1 MRQTIRSGPA
11 QRRPHDTRDEKE
23 SDMDAQTRL
32 TRLAQ
37 RTVDALD
44 REGLSISFHHDMPR
58 PAGLTEVRVEVFEG
72 RSDDEALLVRNAHVF
87 EPGERLQRVVRMD
100 GPGDDDVLRIVD
112 EWLAPAVE
120 ILREDV
126 ATRAMGF
133 DPLDPPDTILSCSPV
148 TRSILVASGIDLSAL
163 STRRGCDGTATFPRG
178 GIGMGRIAMSEPRG
192 TGLEVEL
199 ELSRRRLYARR
210 LVTDPRLPKRI
221 PDIRVFDGE
230 NATRITIPTPAI
242 PLTVVGAL
250 PGRRL
255 GDLLE
260 HPWLLDCAD
269 LEIIACAQELM
280 QDGAW
285 HTTID
290 VSGTQVPLHMPA

>member
-1 MRQTIRSGPA
+1 
-11 QRRPHDTRDEKE
+11 
-23 SDMDAQTRL
+23 MDAHTRL

-37 RTVDALD
+37 RAVDTLH

-58 PAGLTEVRVEVFEG
+58 PAGLTEVKVEVFEG

-87 EPGERLQRVVRMD
+87 EPGERLERAVLTD
-100 GPGDDDVLRIVD
+100 GLSDGDILEIVD
-112 EWLAPAVE
+112 DWLAPAVE

-126 ATRAMGF
+126 STRAMGF

-148 TRSILVASGIDLSAL
+148 TRSILMASGLDLSAL
-163 STRRGCDGTATFPRG
+163 STRRGRDGTPTFPRG
-178 GIGMGRIAMSEPRG
+178 GIGMGRIAMSDPRG
-192 TGLEVEL
+192 AGLEVDL

-210 LVTDPRLPKRI
+210 LVTDRRLLTKVT
-221 PDIRVFDGE
+221 DIRVFDGE
-230 NATRITIPTPAI
+230 HMTRLTVPTPAL
-242 PLTVVGAL
+242 PLTVVGSL

-269 LEIIACAQELM
+269 LEILACSQDLM
-280 QDGAW
+280 QDGIW

-290 VSGTQVPLHMPA
+290 VRGEQVPLRMAA